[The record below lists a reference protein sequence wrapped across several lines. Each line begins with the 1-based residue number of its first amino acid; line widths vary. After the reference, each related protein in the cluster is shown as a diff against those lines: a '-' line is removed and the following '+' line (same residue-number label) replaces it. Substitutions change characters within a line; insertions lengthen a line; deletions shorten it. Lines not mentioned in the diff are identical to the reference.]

1 MIYTDCAYFNVLHS
15 PDIEEGE
22 KIARRK
28 KNQAK
33 AMDRKLF
40 SKFVQHSV
48 HDEAS
53 EGPDSPRTCDSEG
66 TSSGRRQPA
75 GTVPP
80 GFGSSNPGRVP
91 WQVVE
96 DSFSESTSC
105 CSEDDVRRRPPRANK
120 KGKQRVVSRRNGCE
134 GRLDFQKGKLIREQQ
149 QSSNFMPKDPDMP
162 PRQTASESFLR
173 VLYWQFQNLRM
184 LLGSDLLLFSNEKHA
199 AVSLHLMEIGRQVAN
214 KSFNPF
220 DFPGWYASMCLS
232 LI

>member
-1 MIYTDCAYFNVLHS
+1 MSYR

-28 KNQAK
+28 KSQAK
-33 AMDRKLF
+33 AMEKNLF

-53 EGPDSPRTCDSEG
+53 SEGPDSPKTCDSEG
-66 TSSGRRQPA
+66 TSTSTRRQPP

-80 GFGSSNPGRVP
+80 GFGSLKSGRVP

-96 DSFSESTSC
+96 DSFSESASC
-105 CSEDDVRRRPPRANK
+105 CSEEDVRSRTSSRGSK

-134 GRLDFQKGKLIREQQ
+134 GGIDFQQGKFMREQQ
-149 QSSNFMPKDPDMP
+149 QSSNFLPKDPDMP
-162 PRQTASESFLR
+162 PRQSASESFLR
-173 VLYWQFQNLRM
+173 VLFWQFQNLRM

-199 AVSLHLMEIGRQVAN
+199 AVSLHLMEIGRQVGN
-214 KSFNPF
+214 TSFYP
-220 DFPGWYASMCLS
+220 L
-232 LI
+232 

>member
-1 MIYTDCAYFNVLHS
+1 MLIVITAMCNYR

-33 AMDRKLF
+33 AMEKSLF

-48 HDEAS
+48 HDE
-53 EGPDSPRTCDSEG
+53 GPDSPKTCDSREG
-66 TSSGRRQPA
+66 TPTSSTRRQPP

-80 GFGSSNPGRVP
+80 GFGSLKSSGRVP

-105 CSEDDVRRRPPRANK
+105 CSEEDLRSRSSSRASK

-134 GRLDFQKGKLIREQQ
+134 GGIDFQKGKFMREQQ

-162 PRQTASESFLR
+162 PRQSASESFLR
-173 VLYWQFQNLRM
+173 VLFWQFQNLRM

-199 AVSLHLMEIGRQVAN
+199 AVSLHLMEIGRQVG
-214 KSFNPF
+214 SR
-220 DFPGWYASMCLS
+220 S
-232 LI
+232 LYPL